1 MITVTGATGHIGNV
15 LLRELLSR
23 GEIVRALVLPN
34 EDMTPLNGL
43 KVEIIHGD
51 IRDITSL
58 LKAFHGADTVY
69 HLASVISILPG
80 KKLLLNSVNVE
91 GTKNVI
97 EACLK
102 TGVKRLVYTSSIHAV
117 KEPPHGIVIDE
128 SFPYD
133 PTTVLGDYA
142 KSKAQAT
149 LEVQKG
155 IERGLDAVIVCPTG
169 VIGPYDFKISE
180 MGQLFQD
187 FMGRKLKMYI
197 DGAYDFVDVRD
208 VARGIV
214 LAGEKGQ
221 CGESYILSG
230 QRITIRD
237 LLSILQQLTGIKAP
251 SFKAPIWLARLA
263 GIMATPFYRLTKT
276 KPLFTA
282 YSVDVL
288 KSNSFISSAKAS
300 HKLGYSTR
308 PIIESI
314 TDTVAWLKARK
325 WELSLNGSP

>member
-23 GEIVRALVLPN
+23 GEIVRALVLPG
-34 EDMTPLNGL
+34 EDTTHLTGL
-43 KVEIIHGD
+43 KIEIISGD
-51 IRDITSL
+51 IRNVTSL
-58 LKAFHGADTVY
+58 LKAFKGADTVY

-80 KKLLLNSVNVE
+80 NKMLLNSVNVE
-91 GTKNVI
+91 GTKNVV
-97 EACLK
+97 ESCLK

-117 KEPPHGIVIDE
+117 KEPPHGTVIDE

-149 LEVQKG
+149 LEVLKG

-169 VIGPYDFKISE
+169 VIGPYDFKTSE
-180 MGQLFQD
+180 MGQLFCD

-208 VARGIV
+208 VAKGLV
-214 LAGEKGQ
+214 LAGEKGK

-230 QRITIRD
+230 QRITICD
-237 LLSILQQLTGIKAP
+237 LLSTLHKITGIKAP
-251 SFKAPIWLARLA
+251 SFKAPTWLARVV
-263 GIMATPFYRLTKT
+263 GILATPYYRIFKI

-282 YSVDVL
+282 YSIDVL
-288 KSNSFISSAKAS
+288 KSNSFVSSAKANRT
-300 HKLGYSTR
+300 LGFSAR
-308 PIIESI
+308 PIVESI
-314 TDTVAWLKARK
+314 ADTIAWFKARK
-325 WELSLNGSP
+325 WELSPNDS